1 MNTGTI
7 IIIVFIIYVILKWLY
22 DNNILFPRKEQEPKV
37 NEFIAKMNDQIL
49 SNNELAFFKKLK
61 VITDEYNLL
70 IFTKVRLADIFKA
83 NDRSSL
89 GRIQSKNIDFII
101 CDNETKPIKFIELD
115 DNTHNNK
122 KNAENDIKKNEI
134 FKSMSIDIFRININ
148 DIDRKLLELKDTLK
162 VI

>member
-7 IIIVFIIYVILKWLY
+7 VLILFIVLIIFRWLY
-22 DNNILFPRKEQEPKV
+22 DKNILFPRKEQESKV
-37 NEFIAKMNDQIL
+37 NEFIAKMNDHIL
-49 SNNELAFFKKLK
+49 SDNELAFFKKLK

-70 IFTKVRLADIFKA
+70 IFTKVRLADIFKTS
-83 NDRSSL
+83 DYSSL
-89 GRIQSKNIDFII
+89 AKIRSKHIDFII

-115 DNTHNNK
+115 DSTHNNK

-134 FKSMSIDIFRININ
+134 FKSMNIDIFRININ
-148 DIDRKLLELKDTLK
+148 DIDRKLMELKDTLK